1 MIGEALGIKIANG
14 GNIKGGSMPLG
25 GSAAVE
31 AFIDGVKKTA
41 QEEQAKKQ

>member
-1 MIGEALGIKIANG
+1 MIGEALGIKIENG

-31 AFIDGVKKTA
+31 AFVNGVRKTA
-41 QEEQAKKQ
+41 EEEAKKK